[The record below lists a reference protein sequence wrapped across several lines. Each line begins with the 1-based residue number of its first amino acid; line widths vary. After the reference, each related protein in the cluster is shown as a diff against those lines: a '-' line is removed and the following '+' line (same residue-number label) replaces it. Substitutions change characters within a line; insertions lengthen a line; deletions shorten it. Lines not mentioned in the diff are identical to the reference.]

1 MTDAV
6 PMIPCCLAM
15 VSALCLGCHVPSDP
29 HPAIGRP
36 VRPLPIVS
44 VTDASR
50 AAPSFEGKI
59 TLLNF
64 WATWCPP
71 CRRELPGLARLAK
84 RLADEPRF
92 QLVAIAC
99 DDEDEPGSLAPTIGR
114 FLTGQRLDLDAWIDP
129 DRTAQ
134 ALVGRE
140 YGFRSLPTTYLVGP
154 DGRVQQVWVGYS
166 SWVESDMARAVVAA
180 LKVPTT
186 RTEGTP
192 AAR

>member
-1 MTDAV
+1 M
-6 PMIPCCLAM
+6 
-15 VSALCLGCHVPSDP
+15 
-29 HPAIGRP
+29 
-36 VRPLPIVS
+36 RPLPIVS
-44 VTDASR
+44 VADPSR

-71 CRRELPGLARLAK
+71 CRRELPGLARLAN

-99 DDEDEPGSLAPTIGR
+99 DDEEEPDSLAPTIGR
-114 FLTGQRLDLDAWIDP
+114 FLAGQRLDLDAWVDP
-129 DRTAQ
+129 EHAAQ
-134 ALVGRE
+134 ALFGRE

-166 SWVESDMARAVVAA
+166 SGVESDTARAVVAA
-180 LKVPTT
+180 LKVTTT
-186 RTEGTP
+186 RTGETP